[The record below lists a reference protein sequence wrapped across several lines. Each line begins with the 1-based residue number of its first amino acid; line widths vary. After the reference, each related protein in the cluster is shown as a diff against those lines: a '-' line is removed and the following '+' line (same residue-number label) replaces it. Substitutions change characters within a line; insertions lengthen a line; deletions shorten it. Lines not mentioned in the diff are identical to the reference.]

1 MLTLGIETSC
11 DETSVAVVG
20 DGRKVLS
27 NLIHS
32 QVDVHSEFG
41 GVVPELAARD
51 HLERLP
57 HLLDVAL
64 DQAGIKPSDLDLLA
78 VTRGP
83 GLVGCLLVGV
93 GVGEGLAAA
102 WSKPLTGVN
111 HLWGHIYAA
120 MLSRGDLE
128 PPLLG
133 LVVSGAHS
141 DLVRMPEHGRFEV
154 IGRTR
159 DDAAGEAFDKAARM
173 LGLGYPGGPA
183 LDKLARTGDARRQKL
198 PQPSLA
204 GLEYS
209 FSGLKTALLYRLR
222 DLGESVTPQDKAD
235 LAASFERSVVE
246 SLLEKLDQ
254 ALSASPY
261 PEVVVSGGVA
271 ANTLLRK
278 RATEVV
284 GTRARLTMPPLEL
297 CTDNAAMI
305 AAAGYFSQF
314 TSPPRGE
321 DESSYFTSPPRE
333 EVESR
338 YFTSPPHGEDESSYF
353 TSPPRGEVESRLR
366 LSGGA
371 VGPVLVD
378 PSLGW

>member
-1 MLTLGIETSC
+1 MTLGIETSC
-11 DETSVAVVG
+11 DETSVAVVEG
-20 DGRKVLS
+20 GRRILANV
-27 NLIHS
+27 IHS
-32 QVDVHSEFG
+32 QVDLHKGFG

-57 HLLDVAL
+57 HLLDLAL
-64 DQAGIKPSDLDLLA
+64 EQASAKSADIDLIA

-83 GLVGCLLVGV
+83 GLAGCLLVGV
-93 GVGEGLAAA
+93 GVGEGLSAG
-102 WSKPLTGVN
+102 WSRPLTGVN

-120 MLSRGDLE
+120 MLTRTDLE

-141 DLVRMPEHGRFEV
+141 DLVRMPGHGRFEV

-183 LDKLARTGDARRQKL
+183 LDRLARTGDARRQPL
-198 PQPSLA
+198 PKPSLE

-222 DLGESVTPQDKAD
+222 DLGDSVTPQDRAD
-235 LAASFERSVVE
+235 LAASFEHSVVE
-246 SLLEKLDQ
+246 SLLEKLDA
-254 ALSASPY
+254 ALSESPY

-271 ANTLLRK
+271 ANTLLRR
-278 RATEVV
+278 RAAEVV
-284 GTRARLTMPPLEL
+284 GDRARLTMPPLQL

-305 AAAGYFSQF
+305 AAAGHYAAGVLGLQ
-314 TSPPRGE
+314 TSI
-321 DESSYFTSPPRE
+321 
-333 EVESR
+333 
-338 YFTSPPHGEDESSYF
+338 
-353 TSPPRGEVESRLR
+353 
-366 LSGGA
+366 
-371 VGPVLVD
+371 VD
-378 PSLGW
+378 PSLGWD

>member
-11 DETSVAVVG
+11 DETSVAVVE
-20 DGRKVLS
+20 DGRRVLS
-27 NLIHS
+27 NVIHS
-32 QVDVHSEFG
+32 QVDLHKGFG

-57 HLLDVAL
+57 QLLDLALEKANVQPHDL
-64 DQAGIKPSDLDLLA
+64 DQLA

-93 GVGEGLAAA
+93 GVAEGLAAA
-102 WSKPLTGVN
+102 WDKPLTGVN

-120 MLSRGDLE
+120 MLDRPDLE

-141 DLVRMPEHGRFEV
+141 DLVRMPAHGRFEV

-173 LGLGYPGGPA
+173 LGLGFPGGPA
-183 LDKLARTGDARRQKL
+183 LDRLARQGDPKRQPL
-198 PQPSLA
+198 PKPSLP

-222 DLGESVTPQDKAD
+222 AFGESVTDQDRAD
-235 LAASFERSVVE
+235 LAAAFEQSVVE
-246 SLLEKLDQ
+246 SLLEKLDH
-254 ALSASPY
+254 ALEGAPVT
-261 PEVVVSGGVA
+261 EVVVAGGVA
-271 ANTLLRK
+271 ANTLLRR
-278 RATEVV
+278 RAAEVV
-284 GTRARLTMPPLEL
+284 GNRARLTMPPLEL

-305 AAAGYFSQF
+305 AAAGHY
-314 TSPPRGE
+314 
-321 DESSYFTSPPRE
+321 
-333 EVESR
+333 
-338 YFTSPPHGEDESSYF
+338 
-353 TSPPRGEVESRLR
+353 
-366 LSGGA
+366 GGRFA
-371 VGPVLVD
+371 PDVD
-378 PSLGW
+378 PSLSW

>member
-1 MLTLGIETSC
+1 
-11 DETSVAVVG
+11 
-20 DGRKVLS
+20 VLA
-27 NLIHS
+27 NVIHS
-32 QVDVHSEFG
+32 QVDLHKDFG

-57 HLLDVAL
+57 HLLDLAFE
-64 DQAGIKPSDLDLLA
+64 QARATPDDVGLIA

-83 GLVGCLLVGV
+83 GLAGCLLVGV
-93 GVGEGLAAA
+93 GVAEGLGAS
-102 WSKPLTGVN
+102 WERPITGVN

-120 MLSRGDLE
+120 MLTRTDLE

-183 LDKLARTGDARRQKL
+183 LDRLARTGDPRRQPL
-198 PQPSLA
+198 PKPSLP

-222 DLGESVTPQDKAD
+222 DLGDAAGPREKAD
-235 LAASFERSVVE
+235 LAAAFEKSVVE
-246 SLLEKLDQ
+246 SLLDKLDD
-254 ALSASPY
+254 ALSRDPVG
-261 PEVVVSGGVA
+261 EVVVAGGVA

-278 RATEVV
+278 RAAEVV
-284 GTRARLTMPPLEL
+284 GDRARLTMPPLEL

-305 AAAGYFSQF
+305 AAAGFYARARRAA
-314 TSPPRGE
+314 T
-321 DESSYFTSPPRE
+321 
-333 EVESR
+333 VE
-338 YFTSPPHGEDESSYF
+338 
-353 TSPPRGEVESRLR
+353 
-366 LSGGA
+366 
-371 VGPVLVD
+371 
-378 PSLGW
+378 PSLGWN

>member
-1 MLTLGIETSC
+1 MRGVKSRSLTLGIETSC
-11 DETSVAVVG
+11 DETSVAVVE
-20 DGRKVLS
+20 DGRRILS
-27 NLIHS
+27 NVIHS
-32 QVDVHSEFG
+32 QVDLHKDFG

-57 HLLDVAL
+57 QLLDLAL
-64 DQAGIKPSDLDLLA
+64 EKAGVKPTDLDLVA

-93 GVGEGLAAA
+93 GVGEGLATA
-102 WSKPLTGVN
+102 WDKPITGVN

-120 MLSRGDLE
+120 MLARPDLE

-141 DLVRMPEHGRFEV
+141 DLVRMPEHGRFEA

-183 LDKLARTGDARRQKL
+183 LDRLARTGNPKRQPL
-198 PQPSLA
+198 PKPSLA

-222 DLGESVTPQDKAD
+222 DLGEAVTDQDRGD
-235 LAASFERSVVE
+235 LAAAFEQSVVE
-246 SLLEKLDQ
+246 SLLEKLDLALQ
-254 ALSASPY
+254 AQPVE
-261 PEVVVSGGVA
+261 EVVVAGGVA
-271 ANTLLRK
+271 ANTLLRR
-278 RATEVV
+278 RAAEVV
-284 GTRARLTMPPLEL
+284 GGRARLTMPPLDL

-305 AAAGYFSQF
+305 AAAGYLGG
-314 TSPPRGE
+314 PP
-321 DESSYFTSPPRE
+321 TPA
-333 EVESR
+333 EVN
-338 YFTSPPHGEDESSYF
+338 
-353 TSPPRGEVESRLR
+353 
-366 LSGGA
+366 
-371 VGPVLVD
+371 
-378 PSLGW
+378 PSLGWDR

>member
-1 MLTLGIETSC
+1 
-11 DETSVAVVG
+11 
-20 DGRKVLS
+20 LS
-27 NLIHS
+27 NVIHS
-32 QVDVHSEFG
+32 QVDLHKEFG

-57 HLLDVAL
+57 QLVELAMEG
-64 DQAGIKPSDLDLLA
+64 AGAEPPDLDLIA

-83 GLVGCLLVGV
+83 GLAGCLLVGV

-120 MLSRGDLE
+120 VLTEPDLK

-141 DLVRMPEHGRFEV
+141 DLVRMPEHGVFEV

-183 LDKLARTGDARRQKL
+183 LDRLARTGDARRQPL
-198 PQPSLA
+198 PRPSLA

-222 DLGESVTPQDKAD
+222 DLGDKVTPQDRAD
-235 LAASFERSVVE
+235 LAAAFERSVVE

-254 ALSASPY
+254 ALRSSPSS
-261 PEVVVSGGVA
+261 EVVVCGGVA

-278 RATEVV
+278 RAAEVV
-284 GTRARLTMPPLEL
+284 AGRARLTMPPLDL

-305 AAAGYFSQF
+305 AAAGFH
-314 TSPPRGE
+314 TS
-321 DESSYFTSPPRE
+321 
-333 EVESR
+333 SR
-338 YFTSPPHGEDESSYF
+338 P
-353 TSPPRGEVESRLR
+353 
-366 LSGGA
+366 A
-371 VGPVLVD
+371 AVD

>member
-1 MLTLGIETSC
+1 
-11 DETSVAVVG
+11 VVEG
-20 DGRKVLS
+20 GRRILANV
-27 NLIHS
+27 IHS
-32 QVDVHSEFG
+32 QVELHKEFG

-57 HLLDVAL
+57 HLLDLAL
-64 DQAGIKPSDLDLLA
+64 ERAGAKPADLDLIA

-83 GLVGCLLVGV
+83 GLAGCLLVGV
-93 GVGEGLAAA
+93 GVGEGLAAG
-102 WSKPLTGVN
+102 WSRPLTGVN

-120 MLSRGDLE
+120 MLARQDLE

-183 LDKLARTGDARRQKL
+183 LDRLARTGDARRQPL
-198 PQPSLA
+198 PKPSLP

-222 DLGESVTPQDKAD
+222 DLGEKVTPQDRAD
-235 LAASFERSVVE
+235 LAAAFEHSVVE
-246 SLLEKLDQ
+246 SLLEKLDD
-254 ALSASPY
+254 ALTDHPY

-271 ANTLLRK
+271 ANTLLRR
-278 RATEVV
+278 RAAEVV
-284 GTRARLTMPPLEL
+284 GGRARLTMPPLEL

-305 AAAGYFSQF
+305 AAAGHYSALLGLQAA
-314 TSPPRGE
+314 T
-321 DESSYFTSPPRE
+321 
-333 EVESR
+333 
-338 YFTSPPHGEDESSYF
+338 
-353 TSPPRGEVESRLR
+353 
-366 LSGGA
+366 
-371 VGPVLVD
+371 VD

>member
-1 MLTLGIETSC
+1 MQSRALTLGIETSC
-11 DETSVAVVG
+11 DETSVAVVEG
-20 DGRKVLS
+20 GRRILANV
-27 NLIHS
+27 IHS
-32 QVDVHSEFG
+32 QVELHRDFG

-57 HLLDVAL
+57 ELLDLAL
-64 DQAGIKPSDLDLLA
+64 ERANAKPTDIDLIA

-83 GLVGCLLVGV
+83 GLAGCLLVGV
-93 GVGEGLAAA
+93 GVAAGLAAA
-102 WSKPLTGVN
+102 WSRPLIGVN

-120 MLSRGDLE
+120 MLSRPDLE

-154 IGRTR
+154 LGRTR

-183 LDKLARTGDARRQKL
+183 LDRLARTGDPSRQRL
-198 PQPSLA
+198 PQPSLP

-209 FSGLKTALLYRLR
+209 FSGVKTALLYRLR
-222 DLGESVTPQDKAD
+222 DLGETVSPTDLAN

-246 SLLEKLDQ
+246 SLLEKLDV
-254 ALSASPY
+254 ALNLPTGGEVARRARGGIHQ
-261 PEVVVSGGVA
+261 EVVVCGGVA

-278 RATEVV
+278 RAAEVV
-284 GTRARLTMPPLEL
+284 GERARLTMPALEL

-305 AAAGYFSQF
+305 AAAGHYSMASKGLQAA
-314 TSPPRGE
+314 T
-321 DESSYFTSPPRE
+321 
-333 EVESR
+333 
-338 YFTSPPHGEDESSYF
+338 
-353 TSPPRGEVESRLR
+353 
-366 LSGGA
+366 
-371 VGPVLVD
+371 VD

>member
-1 MLTLGIETSC
+1 VRGVESRSLTLGIETSC
-11 DETSVAVVG
+11 DETSVAVVE
-20 DGRKVLS
+20 DGRRILANV
-27 NLIHS
+27 IHS
-32 QVDVHSEFG
+32 QVDLHRDFG

-57 HLLDVAL
+57 HLLDQAL
-64 DQAGIKPSDLDLLA
+64 AKAAVQPADLDLVA

-93 GVGEGLAAA
+93 GVAEGLATA

-120 MLSRGDLE
+120 MLARPDLE

-173 LGLGYPGGPA
+173 LGLGFPGGPA
-183 LDKLARTGDARRQKL
+183 LDRLARSGNPKRQRL

-222 DLGESVTPQDKAD
+222 DLGESVTDQDRAD
-235 LAASFERSVVE
+235 LAAAFEQSVVE
-246 SLLEKLDQ
+246 SLLEKLDL
-254 ALSASPY
+254 ALDKHTLS
-261 PEVVVSGGVA
+261 EVVVAGGVA

-278 RATEVV
+278 RAAEVV
-284 GTRARLTMPPLEL
+284 GDRARLTMPPLDL

-305 AAAGYFSQF
+305 AAAGLLGGG
-314 TSPPRGE
+314 PRPA
-321 DESSYFTSPPRE
+321 D
-333 EVESR
+333 
-338 YFTSPPHGEDESSYF
+338 
-353 TSPPRGEVESRLR
+353 
-366 LSGGA
+366 
-371 VGPVLVD
+371 VD
-378 PSLGW
+378 PSLGWEP

>member
-1 MLTLGIETSC
+1 MTLGIETSC
-11 DETSVAVVG
+11 DETSVALVE
-20 DGRKVLS
+20 DGRRILANV
-27 NLIHS
+27 IHS
-32 QVDVHSEFG
+32 QVDLHRDFG

-51 HLERLP
+51 HLKRLP
-57 HLLDVAL
+57 ALLDLAL
-64 DQAGIKPSDLDLLA
+64 ENAGVGPGDVDMLA

-102 WSKPLTGVN
+102 WGKPLTGVN

-120 MLSRGDLE
+120 MLTRNDLE

-141 DLVRMPEHGRFEV
+141 DLVRMPAHGRFEV

-173 LGLGYPGGPA
+173 LGLGFPGGPA
-183 LDKLARTGDARRQKL
+183 LDSLARQGDPGRRPL
-198 PQPSLA
+198 PQPSLP

-222 DLGESVTPQDKAD
+222 DLGDKTTKQDRAD
-235 LAASFERSVVE
+235 LAAAFEQSVVE

-254 ALSASPY
+254 ALDDEPVG
-261 PEVVVSGGVA
+261 EVVVAGGVA
-271 ANTLLRK
+271 ANTLLRR
-278 RATEVV
+278 RAAEVV
-284 GTRARLTMPPLEL
+284 EGRARLTMPPPVL

-305 AAAGYFSQF
+305 AAAGSY
-314 TSPPRGE
+314 SPVRPA
-321 DESSYFTSPPRE
+321 D
-333 EVESR
+333 
-338 YFTSPPHGEDESSYF
+338 
-353 TSPPRGEVESRLR
+353 
-366 LSGGA
+366 
-371 VGPVLVD
+371 VD
-378 PSLGW
+378 PSLGWD

>member
-1 MLTLGIETSC
+1 MHDRGLTLGIETSC
-11 DETSVAVVG
+11 DETSVAVVE
-20 DGRKVLS
+20 DGRRILS
-27 NLIHS
+27 NVIHS
-32 QVDVHSEFG
+32 QVDLHREFG

-57 HLLDVAL
+57 HLLELAL
-64 DQAGIKPSDLDLLA
+64 ERAGAKPADLDLIA

-83 GLVGCLLVGV
+83 GLAGCLLVGL

-102 WSKPLTGVN
+102 WTKPITGVN

-120 MLSRGDLE
+120 MLSRPDLE

-141 DLVRMPEHGRFEV
+141 DLVRMPEHGHFEV

-183 LDKLARTGDARRQKL
+183 LDRLARTGDASRQPL
-198 PQPSLA
+198 PRPSLP

-222 DLGESVTPQDKAD
+222 DLGDKAGEAERAD
-235 LAASFERSVVE
+235 LAASFEQSVVE
-246 SLLEKLDQ
+246 SLLEKLDR
-254 ALSASPY
+254 ALSAEEC
-261 PEVVVSGGVA
+261 PEVVVCGGVA
-271 ANTLLRK
+271 ANTLLRR
-278 RATEVV
+278 RAAEVV
-284 GTRARLTMPPLEL
+284 AGRARLTLPPLEL

-305 AAAGYFSQF
+305 AAAGFL
-314 TSPPRGE
+314 TSARAGDGGPRSGPGGE
-321 DESSYFTSPPRE
+321 A
-333 EVESR
+333 
-338 YFTSPPHGEDESSYF
+338 H
-353 TSPPRGEVESRLR
+353 
-366 LSGGA
+366 A
-371 VGPVLVD
+371 IAVD

>member
-1 MLTLGIETSC
+1 MGKYPAQPGDGAEMTLTLGIETSC
-11 DETSVAVVG
+11 DETSVAVVE
-20 DGRKVLS
+20 DGRRVLS
-27 NLIHS
+27 NVIHS
-32 QVDVHSEFG
+32 QVDLHREFG

-57 HLLDVAL
+57 HLLDMAL
-64 DQAGIKPSDLDLLA
+64 EKAGVKTDDLDLLA

-120 MLSRGDLE
+120 MLTRPDLE

-141 DLVRMPEHGRFEV
+141 DLVRMPGHGRFQV

-173 LGLGYPGGPA
+173 LGLGFPGGPA
-183 LDKLARTGDARRQKL
+183 LDRLARKGEPKRQPL
-198 PQPSLA
+198 PRPSLP

-222 DLGESVTPQDKAD
+222 DLGDSVTDQDRAD
-235 LAASFERSVVE
+235 LAAAFEQSVVE
-246 SLLEKLDQ
+246 SLLEKLDR
-254 ALSASPY
+254 ALGEY
-261 PEVVVSGGVA
+261 PVGEVVVAGGVA
-271 ANTLLRK
+271 ANTLLRR
-278 RATEVV
+278 RAAEVV
-284 GTRARLTMPPLEL
+284 GNRARLTMPPLDL

-305 AAAGYFSQF
+305 AAAGLLGGG
-314 TSPPRGE
+314 PRPA
-321 DESSYFTSPPRE
+321 D
-333 EVESR
+333 
-338 YFTSPPHGEDESSYF
+338 
-353 TSPPRGEVESRLR
+353 
-366 LSGGA
+366 
-371 VGPVLVD
+371 VD
-378 PSLGW
+378 PSLGWEP

>member
-1 MLTLGIETSC
+1 MRGVESRSLTLGIETSC
-11 DETSVAVVG
+11 DETSVAVVE
-20 DGRKVLS
+20 DGRKILANV
-27 NLIHS
+27 IHS
-32 QVDVHSEFG
+32 QVDLHREFG

-57 HLLDVAL
+57 HLLDQAL
-64 DQAGIKPSDLDLLA
+64 EKAAVQPADLDLVA

-93 GVGEGLAAA
+93 GVAEGLATA
-102 WSKPLTGVN
+102 WSKPITGVN

-120 MLSRGDLE
+120 MLSRPDLE

-141 DLVRMPEHGRFEV
+141 DLVRMAEHGRFEV

-173 LGLGYPGGPA
+173 LGLGFPGGPA
-183 LDKLARTGDARRQKL
+183 LDRLARSGNPKRQRL

-222 DLGESVTPQDKAD
+222 DLGESVTDQDRAD
-235 LAASFERSVVE
+235 LAAAFEQSVVE
-246 SLLEKLDQ
+246 SLLEKLDL
-254 ALSASPY
+254 ALDEQPVA
-261 PEVVVSGGVA
+261 EVVVAGGVA

-278 RATEVV
+278 RAAEVV
-284 GTRARLTMPPLEL
+284 GDRARLTMPPLDL

-305 AAAGYFSQF
+305 AAAGLLGGG
-314 TSPPRGE
+314 PRPA
-321 DESSYFTSPPRE
+321 D
-333 EVESR
+333 
-338 YFTSPPHGEDESSYF
+338 
-353 TSPPRGEVESRLR
+353 
-366 LSGGA
+366 
-371 VGPVLVD
+371 VD
-378 PSLGW
+378 PSLGWEP

>member
-1 MLTLGIETSC
+1 LALTLAIETSC
-11 DETSVAVVG
+11 DETSVAVVA
-20 DGRKVLS
+20 DGRTVLS

-32 QVDVHSEFG
+32 QVDLHAEFG

-57 HLLDVAL
+57 HLLEMTL
-64 DQAGIKPSDLDLLA
+64 QHAGVSRDDLDLVA

-83 GLVGCLLVGV
+83 GLAGCLLVGV
-93 GVGEGLAAA
+93 GVAEGLSAS
-102 WSKPLTGVN
+102 WSRPITGVN

-120 MLSRGDLE
+120 MLARPDLE

-141 DLVRMPEHGRFEV
+141 DLVLMPEHGRFEV

-183 LDKLARTGDARRQKL
+183 LDRLARTGHPERQPL
-198 PQPSLA
+198 PRPSLP

-222 DLGESVTPQDKAD
+222 DLGDAVGPEDPAD
-235 LAASFERSVVE
+235 LAASFEQSVVE
-246 SLLEKLDQ
+246 SLLEKLDA
-254 ALSASPY
+254 ALAGSGCS
-261 PEVVVSGGVA
+261 EVVVCGGVA
-271 ANTLLRK
+271 ANTLLRR
-278 RATEVV
+278 RAAEVV
-284 GTRARLTMPPLEL
+284 GDRARLTMPPLDL

-305 AAAGYFSQF
+305 AAAAHFA
-314 TSPPRGE
+314 
-321 DESSYFTSPPRE
+321 
-333 EVESR
+333 VEA
-338 YFTSPPHGEDESSYF
+338 
-353 TSPPRGEVESRLR
+353 
-366 LSGGA
+366 GGLQ
-371 VGPVLVD
+371 PTTVD

>member
-1 MLTLGIETSC
+1 
-11 DETSVAVVG
+11 
-20 DGRKVLS
+20 
-27 NLIHS
+27 
-32 QVDVHSEFG
+32 VDLHKEFG

-57 HLLDVAL
+57 HLVEMAL
-64 DQAGIKPSDLDLLA
+64 DGAGAKPSDLDLIA

-83 GLVGCLLVGV
+83 GLAGCLLVGV
-93 GVGEGLAAA
+93 GVGEGLSAA

-120 MLSRGDLE
+120 LLTQPDLK

-141 DLVRMPEHGRFEV
+141 DLVRMPDHGVFEV

-183 LDKLARTGDARRQKL
+183 LDRLARTGDASRQPL
-198 PQPSLA
+198 PRPSLA

-222 DLGESVTPQDKAD
+222 DLGDKVTPQERAD
-235 LAASFERSVVE
+235 LAAAFERSVVE

-254 ALSASPY
+254 ALRSSPSS
-261 PEVVVSGGVA
+261 EVVVCGGVA
-271 ANTLLRK
+271 ANTLLRM
-278 RATEVV
+278 RAAEVV
-284 GTRARLTMPPLEL
+284 AGRARLTMPPLNL

-305 AAAGYFSQF
+305 AAAGFH
-314 TSPPRGE
+314 TS
-321 DESSYFTSPPRE
+321 
-333 EVESR
+333 SR
-338 YFTSPPHGEDESSYF
+338 A
-353 TSPPRGEVESRLR
+353 
-366 LSGGA
+366 A
-371 VGPVLVD
+371 VVD

>member
-1 MLTLGIETSC
+1 
-11 DETSVAVVG
+11 VVSG
-20 DGRKVLS
+20 GRRVLA
-27 NLIHS
+27 NVIHS
-32 QVDVHSEFG
+32 QVDLHAEYG

-57 HLLDVAL
+57 HLLDLAL
-64 DQAGIKPSDLDLLA
+64 EGAGAKPEDIELMA

-83 GLVGCLLVGV
+83 GLAGCLLVGV
-93 GVGEGLAAA
+93 GLAEGLSAA
-102 WSKPLTGVN
+102 WSRPLTGVN

-120 MLSRGDLE
+120 MLTRPDLQ

-141 DLVRMPEHGRFEV
+141 DLVLMPEHGHFEV

-183 LDKLARTGDARRQKL
+183 LDRLARTGHASRQPL
-198 PQPSLA
+198 PKPSLP

-222 DLGESVTPQDKAD
+222 DLGESAGDEERAD
-235 LAASFERSVVE
+235 LAASFEHSVVE
-246 SLLEKLDQ
+246 SVLEKLAA
-254 ALSASPY
+254 ALERTPY
-261 PEVVVSGGVA
+261 SEVVVCGGVA
-271 ANTLLRK
+271 ANTLLRR
-278 RATEVV
+278 RAAEVV
-284 GTRARLTMPPLEL
+284 QGRARLTMPPLDL

-305 AAAGYFSQF
+305 AAAAHF
-314 TSPPRGE
+314 TVISNGLQPTG
-321 DESSYFTSPPRE
+321 
-333 EVESR
+333 VE
-338 YFTSPPHGEDESSYF
+338 
-353 TSPPRGEVESRLR
+353 
-366 LSGGA
+366 
-371 VGPVLVD
+371 

>member
-1 MLTLGIETSC
+1 MLAN
-11 DETSVAVVG
+11 V
-20 DGRKVLS
+20 
-27 NLIHS
+27 IHS
-32 QVDVHSEFG
+32 QVDLHKDFG

-57 HLLDVAL
+57 HLLEAAFE
-64 DQAGIKPSDLDLLA
+64 QAHASPDDIGLIA

-83 GLVGCLLVGV
+83 GLAGCLLVGV
-93 GVGEGLAAA
+93 GVAEGLAAS
-102 WSKPLTGVN
+102 WRRPITGVN

-120 MLSRGDLE
+120 MLTRADLE

-183 LDKLARTGDARRQKL
+183 LDRAARRGDAGRQPL
-198 PQPSLA
+198 PVPSLP

-209 FSGLKTALLYRLR
+209 FSGLKTALLYRVR
-222 DLGESVTPQDKAD
+222 DLGGLGALDERARAD
-235 LAASFERSVVE
+235 LAAAFERSVVE
-246 SLLEKLDQ
+246 SLLAKLDR
-254 ALSASPY
+254 ALGTWPAG
-261 PEVVVSGGVA
+261 EVVICGGVA
-271 ANTLLRK
+271 ANTLLRR
-278 RATEVV
+278 RAEEVV
-284 GTRARLTMPPLEL
+284 GGRARLTIPPLGL

-305 AAAGYFSQF
+305 GAAAAHS
-314 TSPPRGE
+314 PRG
-321 DESSYFTSPPRE
+321 
-333 EVESR
+333 
-338 YFTSPPHGEDESSYF
+338 GE
-353 TSPPRGEVESRLR
+353 LR
-366 LSGGA
+366 A
-371 VGPVLVD
+371 E

>member
-1 MLTLGIETSC
+1 MSSLALTLAIETSC
-11 DETSVAVVG
+11 DETSVAVVAG
-20 DGRKVLS
+20 GRRVLS
-27 NLIHS
+27 NVIHS
-32 QVDVHSEFG
+32 QVDLHAEFG

-57 HLLDVAL
+57 HLLDL
-64 DQAGIKPSDLDLLA
+64 SLQRAGVGRDDLDLVA

-83 GLVGCLLVGV
+83 GLAGCLLVGV
-93 GVGEGLAAA
+93 GLAEGLSAA
-102 WSKPLTGVN
+102 WARPVTGVN

-120 MLSRGDLE
+120 MLARPDLE

-141 DLVRMPEHGRFEV
+141 DLVLMPAHGQFEV

-183 LDKLARTGDARRQKL
+183 LDRLARTGRPERQPL
-198 PQPSLA
+198 PRPSLP

-222 DLGESVTPQDKAD
+222 DLGDGAGHEERAD
-235 LAASFERSVVE
+235 LAASFEQSVVE
-246 SLLEKLDQ
+246 SLLEKLDT
-254 ALSASPY
+254 ALARTGLS
-261 PEVVVSGGVA
+261 EVVVCGGVA

-278 RATEVV
+278 RAAEVV
-284 GTRARLTMPPLEL
+284 GDRARLTMPPLDL

-305 AAAGYFSQF
+305 AAAAHFA
-314 TSPPRGE
+314 
-321 DESSYFTSPPRE
+321 
-333 EVESR
+333 VKA
-338 YFTSPPHGEDESSYF
+338 
-353 TSPPRGEVESRLR
+353 
-366 LSGGA
+366 GGLQ
-371 VGPVLVD
+371 PTTVD

>member
-1 MLTLGIETSC
+1 M
-11 DETSVAVVG
+11 VAG
-20 DGRKVLS
+20 GRHVLS
-27 NLIHS
+27 NVIHS
-32 QVDVHSEFG
+32 QVDLHAEYG

-57 HLLDVAL
+57 HILDLAL
-64 DQAGIKPSDLDLLA
+64 EDAGVKPTDLDLVA

-93 GVGEGLAAA
+93 GVAEGLAAA
-102 WSKPLTGVN
+102 WSKPLAGVN

-120 MLSRGDLE
+120 MLTRPDLE

-183 LDKLARTGDARRQKL
+183 LDRLARTGDPKRQPL
-198 PQPSLA
+198 PRPSVG

-209 FSGLKTALLYRLR
+209 FSGLKTALLYRVR
-222 DLGESVTPQDKAD
+222 DLGDAVEPERAH
-235 LAASFERSVVE
+235 LAAAFEQSVVE
-246 SLLEKLDQ
+246 SLLEKLDA
-254 ALSASPY
+254 ALDEAPY
-261 PEVVVSGGVA
+261 PEVVVCGGVA
-271 ANTLLRK
+271 ANTLLRR
-278 RATEVV
+278 RAAEVV
-284 GTRARLTMPPLEL
+284 AGRARLTLPSLEL

-305 AAAGYFSQF
+305 AAAGHY
-314 TSPPRGE
+314 TGIRP
-321 DESSYFTSPPRE
+321 T
-333 EVESR
+333 
-338 YFTSPPHGEDESSYF
+338 T
-353 TSPPRGEVESRLR
+353 
-366 LSGGA
+366 
-371 VGPVLVD
+371 VD

>member
-1 MLTLGIETSC
+1 LSLTLGIETSC
-11 DETSVAVVG
+11 DETSVAVVE
-20 DGRKVLS
+20 DGRRILANV
-27 NLIHS
+27 IHS
-32 QVDVHSEFG
+32 QVDVHQDFG

-57 HLLDVAL
+57 QLLDMAL
-64 DQAGIKPSDLDLLA
+64 VQAQVKPADLDLVA

-120 MLSRGDLE
+120 MLARPDLQ

-173 LGLGYPGGPA
+173 LGLGFPGGPA
-183 LDKLARTGDARRQKL
+183 LDRLARTGDPRRQPL
-198 PQPSLA
+198 PRPSLP

-222 DLGESVTPQDKAD
+222 DLGDSITDQDRAD
-235 LAASFERSVVE
+235 LAAAFEQSVVE
-246 SLLEKLDQ
+246 SLLEKLGR
-254 ALSASPY
+254 ALEEAHSK
-261 PEVVVSGGVA
+261 EVVVAGGVA
-271 ANTLLRK
+271 ANSLLRR
-278 RATEVV
+278 RAAEVV
-284 GTRARLTMPPLEL
+284 GDRARLTMPPLEL

-305 AAAGYFSQF
+305 AAAGYF
-314 TSPPRGE
+314 TSPLAGGLGRRPGGE
-321 DESSYFTSPPRE
+321 FRAAE
-333 EVESR
+333 
-338 YFTSPPHGEDESSYF
+338 
-353 TSPPRGEVESRLR
+353 
-366 LSGGA
+366 
-371 VGPVLVD
+371 VD
-378 PSLGW
+378 PSLSW

>member
-1 MLTLGIETSC
+1 LALTLGIETSC
-11 DETSVAVVG
+11 DETSVAVVA
-20 DGRKVLS
+20 DGRRILANV
-27 NLIHS
+27 IHS
-32 QVDVHSEFG
+32 QVDVHKAFG

-51 HLERLP
+51 HLVRLP
-57 HLLDVAL
+57 HVLDMALEQAKVAP
-64 DQAGIKPSDLDLLA
+64 QDLDLLA

-111 HLWGHIYAA
+111 HLWGHVYAA
-120 MLSRGDLE
+120 MLARPDLD

-173 LGLGYPGGPA
+173 LGLGFPGGPA
-183 LDKLARTGDARRQKL
+183 LDRLARQGDPKRRPL
-198 PQPSLA
+198 PKPSLP

-222 DLGESVTPQDKAD
+222 ELGEAVTEQDRAD
-235 LAASFERSVVE
+235 LAAAFEQSVVE
-246 SLLEKLDQ
+246 SLLEKLER
-254 ALSASPY
+254 ALNETPAS
-261 PEVVVSGGVA
+261 EVVVAGGVA
-271 ANTLLRK
+271 ANSLLRQ
-278 RATEVV
+278 RAAEVV
-284 GTRARLTMPPLEL
+284 AGRARLTMPPLEL

-305 AAAGYFSQF
+305 AAAGHY
-314 TSPPRGE
+314 
-321 DESSYFTSPPRE
+321 
-333 EVESR
+333 
-338 YFTSPPHGEDESSYF
+338 
-353 TSPPRGEVESRLR
+353 
-366 LSGGA
+366 GGRFGA
-371 VGPVLVD
+371 GVD

>member
-1 MLTLGIETSC
+1 MHSGGLTLGIETSC
-11 DETSVAVVG
+11 DETSVALVE
-20 DGRKVLS
+20 DGRRVLS
-27 NLIHS
+27 NVIHS
-32 QVDVHSEFG
+32 QVDLHKDFG

-57 HLLDVAL
+57 HLLDLAL
-64 DQAGIKPSDLDLLA
+64 EGAGAKPADVDLIA

-83 GLVGCLLVGV
+83 GLAGCLLVGV

-102 WSKPLTGVN
+102 WSRPLTGVN

-120 MLSRGDLE
+120 MLTRPDLE

-183 LDKLARTGDARRQKL
+183 LDRLARTGDARRQPL
-198 PQPSLA
+198 PQPSLK

-209 FSGLKTALLYRLR
+209 FSGVKTALLYRLR
-222 DLGESVTPQDKAD
+222 DLGDSVTPQTRAD

-246 SLLEKLDQ
+246 SLLEKLDA
-254 ALSASPY
+254 ALRESPF
-261 PEVVVSGGVA
+261 PEVVVCGGVA

-278 RATEVV
+278 RAAEVV
-284 GTRARLTMPPLEL
+284 GNRARLTMPPLEL

-305 AAAGYFSQF
+305 AAAGYYSVKAQ
-314 TSPPRGE
+314 
-321 DESSYFTSPPRE
+321 
-333 EVESR
+333 
-338 YFTSPPHGEDESSYF
+338 
-353 TSPPRGEVESRLR
+353 
-366 LSGGA
+366 
-371 VGPVLVD
+371 GPQAATTD

>member
-1 MLTLGIETSC
+1 MVE
-11 DETSVAVVG
+11 
-20 DGRKVLS
+20 DGRNVLA
-27 NLIHS
+27 NVIHS
-32 QVDVHSEFG
+32 QVAVHEKFG

-57 HLLDVAL
+57 GLLDLAL
-64 DQAGIKPSDLDLLA
+64 ETSGARPRDLDLVA

-102 WSKPLTGVN
+102 WDRPLTGVN

-120 MLSRGDLE
+120 MLAAPDLE

-141 DLVRMPEHGRFEV
+141 DLVRMPAHGRFEV

-173 LGLGYPGGPA
+173 LGLGFPGGPA
-183 LDKLARTGDARRQKL
+183 LDRLARQGDPARQPL
-198 PQPSLA
+198 PRPSLP

-222 DLGESVTPQDKAD
+222 DLGDSVTDQDRAD
-235 LAASFERSVVE
+235 LAAAFERSVVE
-246 SLLEKLDQ
+246 SLLEKLDR
-254 ALSASPY
+254 ALDQEPAT
-261 PEVVVSGGVA
+261 EVVVAGGVA
-271 ANTLLRK
+271 ANTLLRR
-278 RATEVV
+278 RAAEVV
-284 GTRARLTMPPLEL
+284 GGRARLTMPPLAL

-305 AAAGYFSQF
+305 AAAGHY
-314 TSPPRGE
+314 
-321 DESSYFTSPPRE
+321 
-333 EVESR
+333 
-338 YFTSPPHGEDESSYF
+338 
-353 TSPPRGEVESRLR
+353 
-366 LSGGA
+366 GGRHPA
-371 VGPVLVD
+371 DVD
-378 PSLGW
+378 PSLSW

>member
-1 MLTLGIETSC
+1 
-11 DETSVAVVG
+11 
-20 DGRKVLS
+20 
-27 NLIHS
+27 
-32 QVDVHSEFG
+32 VDLHKEFG

-57 HLLDVAL
+57 HLVELAL
-64 DQAGIKPSDLDLLA
+64 AGAGAKPSDLDLIA

-83 GLVGCLLVGV
+83 GLAGCLLVGV
-93 GVGEGLAAA
+93 GVGEGLSAA

-120 MLSRGDLE
+120 LLTQPDLK

-141 DLVRMPEHGRFEV
+141 DLVRMPDHGVFEV

-183 LDKLARTGDARRQKL
+183 LDRLARTGDASRQPL
-198 PQPSLA
+198 PRPSLA

-222 DLGESVTPQDKAD
+222 DLGDKVTPQERAD
-235 LAASFERSVVE
+235 LAAAFERSVVE

-254 ALSASPY
+254 ALRSSPSS
-261 PEVVVSGGVA
+261 EVVVCGGVA
-271 ANTLLRK
+271 ANTLLRM
-278 RATEVV
+278 RAAEVV
-284 GTRARLTMPPLEL
+284 AGRARLTMPPLNL

-305 AAAGYFSQF
+305 AAAGFH
-314 TSPPRGE
+314 TS
-321 DESSYFTSPPRE
+321 
-333 EVESR
+333 SR
-338 YFTSPPHGEDESSYF
+338 A
-353 TSPPRGEVESRLR
+353 
-366 LSGGA
+366 A
-371 VGPVLVD
+371 VVD

>member
-1 MLTLGIETSC
+1 MALTLGIETSC
-11 DETSVAVVG
+11 DETSVAVVE
-20 DGRKVLS
+20 DGRKVLA
-27 NLIHS
+27 NVVHS
-32 QVDVHSEFG
+32 QVDVHKDFG

-57 HLLDVAL
+57 ALLDLAMHE
-64 DQAGIKPSDLDLLA
+64 AGVKPKDLDLVA

-102 WSKPLTGVN
+102 WGTPLTGVN

-120 MLSRGDLE
+120 MLSQPDLE

-141 DLVRMPEHGRFEV
+141 DLVRMPAHGRFEV

-173 LGLGYPGGPA
+173 LGLGFPGGPA
-183 LDKLARTGDARRQKL
+183 LDRLARRGDPKRRPL
-198 PQPSLA
+198 PRPSLP

-222 DLGESVTPQDKAD
+222 DLGEDVSEQDRAD
-235 LAASFERSVVE
+235 LAAAFELSVVE
-246 SLLEKLDQ
+246 SLLEKLDR
-254 ALSASPY
+254 ALAETPAE
-261 PEVVVSGGVA
+261 EVVVAGGVA

-278 RATEVV
+278 RAAEVV
-284 GTRARLTMPPLEL
+284 GDRARLTMPPLAL

-305 AAAGYFSQF
+305 AAAGFHAARR
-314 TSPPRGE
+314 PA
-321 DESSYFTSPPRE
+321 D
-333 EVESR
+333 
-338 YFTSPPHGEDESSYF
+338 
-353 TSPPRGEVESRLR
+353 
-366 LSGGA
+366 
-371 VGPVLVD
+371 VD
-378 PSLGW
+378 PSLGWG